1 MLINALT
8 HLVII
13 DIFYPGR
20 NARDCPTQARANK
33 DFAGTFP
40 CGQVVQ
46 REGRGPWGP
55 LWGHRHTVGLW
66 GSGTYPSH
74 ALFSSDSPD
83 LVLTQIMGGSRQ
95 LPWLQPRNQA
105 YSKQEGEPIERGFY
119 DVASV

>member
-1 MLINALT
+1 M
-8 HLVII
+8 
-13 DIFYPGR
+13 
-20 NARDCPTQARANK
+20 
-33 DFAGTFP
+33 
-40 CGQVVQ
+40 
-46 REGRGPWGP
+46 
-55 LWGHRHTVGLW
+55 GLW
-66 GSGTYPSH
+66 SSGTYPSH